1 MAEKRKAGTV
11 TGIFDDGGDVD
22 RARTLLTELGLTEGE
37 IHVRSPGSLRPKSSA
52 GALVI
57 GLGGGTVLGAIMG
70 GILGWVSTWVAPGV
84 GPVTQGIPME
94 AIIILFAILGSGA
107 GGTAGALFAM
117 DAAGDPAIYLTQE
130 VEAGRILVTA
140 TPSRPDGLRRA
151 TSALW
156 DAGAL
161 DVLSLGTSETA
172 ERVAG

>member
-11 TGIFDDGGDVD
+11 TGIFEDGADAD
-22 RARTLLTELGLTEGE
+22 RARTLLTEGGLTAEE

-57 GLGGGTVLGAIMG
+57 GLGLGTVLGAIMG

-94 AIIILFAILGSGA
+94 AVVILFVILGAGA
-107 GGTAGALFAM
+107 GGTAGALLAM
-117 DAAGDPAIYLTQE
+117 SATGDPAIYLTQV
-130 VEAGRILVTA
+130 VETGRTLVTA

-151 TSALW
+151 ASALW